1 MAQAARRQGDA
12 THGLAVLVNMQTD
25 ADGREEGGTIALA
38 IAAEDGAV
46 GRCSYLAGGR
56 DWVRLG
62 AIEMALDSVR
72 RLMQGLPVD
81 EKNDFEKT
89 TKQDVRRQSASA

>member
-1 MAQAARRQGDA
+1 
-12 THGLAVLVNMQTD
+12 MQTG

-38 IAAEDGAV
+38 IAAEDGTV

-62 AIEMALDSVR
+62 AIEIALDSVR
-72 RLMQGLPVD
+72 RLLQGLPVD
-81 EKNDFEKT
+81 EKIDFEK
-89 TKQDVRRQSASA
+89 